1 MNTYEATIRDI
12 ELLRTAQIVMDLQ
25 SMNDGEKTEEV
36 NKALLLIKKLASAI
50 TVSKNC
56 PNCGQEEIIYVTYK

>member
-36 NKALLLIKKLASAI
+36 NKALLLI
-50 TVSKNC
+50 
-56 PNCGQEEIIYVTYK
+56 